1 MNPEKKPQK
10 PTPLPL
16 ADTSEQAEMQDKS
29 WLYGFFLVLGLIGVI
44 SAAVIYY
51 YINNYVAPPE
61 QDTYVSVKVKAV
73 IGVEKIVA
81 CKLSLLVDPEQENA
95 LIGQKKLLEAVV
107 SQALID
113 AYQNTERPDL
123 ADVRE
128 NLYLRINQKLPQQ
141 LQVQEVFVQEL
152 TVGFR

>member
-1 MNPEKKPQK
+1 MNFRSKPQK
-10 PTPLPL
+10 PTSLNL
-16 ADTSEQAEMQDKS
+16 SNVSEQAEIKDKS
-29 WLYGFFLVLGLIGVI
+29 WLHAFFLVLGLISVI
-44 SAAVIYY
+44 AAAVIYY
-51 YINNYVAPPE
+51 YISNYSTTPE
-61 QDTYVSVKVKAV
+61 QDIYVSVKVKAV
-73 IGVEKIVA
+73 IGIEKIVA
-81 CKLSLLVDPEQENA
+81 CKLSLLVDPEQESG

-123 ADVRE
+123 SDVRE
-128 NLYLRINQKLPQQ
+128 NLYLKINQKLPQH